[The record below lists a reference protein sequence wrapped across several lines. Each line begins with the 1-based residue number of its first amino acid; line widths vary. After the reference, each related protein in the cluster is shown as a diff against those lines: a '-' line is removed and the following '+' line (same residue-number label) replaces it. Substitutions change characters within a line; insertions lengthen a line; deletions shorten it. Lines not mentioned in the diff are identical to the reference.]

1 MGARSQ
7 IAIFAARYPVAALFL
22 HRGEPAHVEA
32 GAKRAAL
39 TGQYYRPQ
47 AFFAGEPGRSG
58 DQRLEHRGIERVHLV
73 RPHQADIGDAF
84 RNR

>member
-1 MGARSQ
+1 MGARGQ
-7 IAIFAARYPVAALFL
+7 IALFAARNPVAALFL
-22 HRGEPAHVEA
+22 HRGETAHVEA
-32 GAKRAAL
+32 GAKRPAL

-47 AFFAGEPGRSG
+47 AFFRGEPVGSG
-58 DQRLEHRGIERVHLV
+58 DQRVEHRGIQRVHLV